1 MSHNFYHNFDMINW
15 SRKFSR
21 FILKLWV
28 PRMDRSSGQ
37 GFLPCSLLQGI
48 FWSPASIWSLVVHYS
63 LNFTVYKIASR
74 RIFLRYETPKDA
86 LYNTTRQKLLIQRSV
101 RGVTHKVIVHYLR
114 THWQLFISPA
124 SCLLTSSTSS
134 VAS

>member
-28 PRMDRSSGQ
+28 PRMDGSLGQ
-37 GFLPCSLLQGI
+37 GFLPCCLLQGI
-48 FWSPASIWSLVVHYS
+48 FWSPASIWSLVVYYS
-63 LNFTVYKIASR
+63 LDFTAYKI
-74 RIFLRYETPKDA
+74 
-86 LYNTTRQKLLIQRSV
+86 TREFSFDVGLQKMPYKILQDKKPLVQRPV
-101 RGVTHKVIVHYLR
+101 HRATHKVIVHYLR